1 MEIPDLEP
9 EFAPYSETIE
19 DVTLACK
26 ALTKDE
32 CKRFFDRD
40 IIGKGFQPVQMAI
53 VNNSDRYM
61 LFSTDG
67 VSLTVCPSEE
77 VAKACHTST
86 AGRAAGYTVAG
97 LVMWPFLIPAVVDG
111 VKSSKAN
118 TKLDKDFNEK
128 NIEQMVIDPHSNHNG
143 VIFFKKENYQ
153 TSFVVK
159 LIDKESR
166 QKFEYA
172 VTGLEPAK

>member
-1 MEIPDLEP
+1 MRHESLHIIACVFSFFVFSYGCASYKPMELPDLEP

-26 ALTKDE
+26 ALTENE

-67 VSLTVCPSEE
+67 VSLTV
-77 VAKACHTST
+77 
-86 AGRAAGYTVAG
+86 
-97 LVMWPFLIPAVVDG
+97 
-111 VKSSKAN
+111 
-118 TKLDKDFNEK
+118 
-128 NIEQMVIDPHSNHNG
+128 
-143 VIFFKKENYQ
+143 
-153 TSFVVK
+153 
-159 LIDKESR
+159 
-166 QKFEYA
+166 
-172 VTGLEPAK
+172 